1 GVVAR
6 HKVREPEAGSSF
18 QVAALKLRYTDL
30 LKNAPADSA
39 ATLSASVS
47 KDLQEV
53 LSKRDKE
60 AVIFGARAQ
69 SAWNTERAAGEMAR
83 GDFREARRDLRLN
96 KGILDAAESG
106 IPGGVVGGVLGGVL
120 AEGREEQ
127 KKLFNAVSAPAASPE
142 QISDQV
148 KAAKSSALKGMGHI
162 GSTY

>member
-1 GVVAR
+1 
-6 HKVREPEAGSSF
+6 
-18 QVAALKLRYTDL
+18 LKLRYTDL

-47 KDLQEV
+47 KDQQEV

-69 SAWNTERAAGEMAR
+69 SAWNTQRAAEALER
-83 GDFREARRDLRLN
+83 GDLPRAKRYLKVSE
-96 KGILDAAESG
+96 GILADAEG
-106 IPGGVVGGVLGGVL
+106 GVPGGSLGVVLS
-120 AEGREEQ
+120 EGREEQ

>member
-1 GVVAR
+1 
-6 HKVREPEAGSSF
+6 
-18 QVAALKLRYTDL
+18 VAALKLRYTDL

-47 KDLQEV
+47 KDQQEV

-69 SAWNTERAAGEMAR
+69 SAWNTQRAAEALER
-83 GDFREARRDLRLN
+83 GDLPRAKRYLKVSE
-96 KGILDAAESG
+96 GILADAEG
-106 IPGGVVGGVLGGVL
+106 GVEGGVPGGSLGVVLS
-120 AEGREEQ
+120 EGREEQ